1 MRIAVDRRPRWR
13 RAPGVASSLAAPLLL
28 AGALL
33 VAALI
38 APPRGAAGPAP
49 AFIGATI
56 QNPAV
61 VPDFTLPDQNGHEV
75 RLSAARGKLTLIT
88 FLYTECKDV
97 CPLTAGNLN
106 TVLRQFGPNRK
117 YLRVLAVSVD
127 PRGDTPKAVQKF
139 VREHRLLPEFHY
151 LRGSA
156 AQLQPVW
163 QAYNVTSIRRKAG
176 DVDHT
181 LYTLL
186 IDRKGRGRVLY
197 DATALPR
204 EIVHDLRLVFTG
216 QL

>member
-1 MRIAVDRRPRWR
+1 MRIAVDHRSRVR
-13 RAPGVASSLAAPLLL
+13 RAPGASFLLALLGLLAVALLAADPG
-28 AGALL
+28 GARSGR
-33 VAALI
+33 A
-38 APPRGAAGPAP
+38 AP

-61 VPDFTLPDQNGHEV
+61 VPDFTLPDQNGREV
-75 RLSAARGKLTLIT
+75 SLSAARGKLTLLT

-106 TVLRQFGPNRK
+106 TALKMFGPNRK

-139 VREHRLLPEFHY
+139 VREHGLLPEFHY

-156 AQLQPVW
+156 AQLEPVW
-163 QAYNVTSIRRKAG
+163 HAYNVTSIRRKAG

-186 IDRKGRGRVLY
+186 IDRRGRGRVLY

-204 EIVHDLRLVFTG
+204 EIVHDLRLVFSG